1 MPPRFSLTALMLGNF
16 TIGLA
21 VLAPAGML
29 LELSRGLSV
38 TIRDAGFLIT
48 AGAVVLCFASPISA
62 WLTSGFDRRHL
73 LAATLFILAVGH
85 LVSAFVPD
93 YFTLLTTRV
102 LMLAVAA
109 LYTPQAAGTAALI
122 VSDERRAA
130 AISYVFL
137 GWALA
142 AAIGVPIISLFAVK
156 VGWRETYAALA
167 ALGLIAAVL
176 LAIYLPAGLKGAPV
190 SLATWGAVGR
200 NHLIVLLLAITAIQ
214 ISGQFAILTYLSPLL
229 FKLTGAGAETT
240 SIFFAI
246 FGIAGFVGN
255 IIATKIVPAIGAFRT
270 SALSLGSIFVG
281 LSIWILGEGT
291 LALMGTGVLFWGLG
305 FAAANSM
312 QQARLAAAAP
322 ELASAS
328 IALNTSGIYVGQA
341 VGSYL
346 GGFLIVRE
354 MFTAMGWTAV
364 AFLVAALVILVFTRG
379 ADKLP
384 HVARSGF

>member
-1 MPPRFSLTALMLGNF
+1 MPPRFALTSLMLGNF
-16 TIGLA
+16 AVALA
-21 VLAPAGML
+21 VLAPAGMI

-38 TIRDAGFLIT
+38 TVRDAGFLIT

-62 WLTSGFDRRHL
+62 WLTSRFDRRLL
-73 LAATLFILAVGH
+73 LAASLFVLAVGH
-85 LVSAFVPD
+85 LASAFAPD
-93 YFTLLTTRV
+93 YYSLLAARV
-102 LMLAVAA
+102 LMLAVGA

-122 VSDERRAA
+122 VSAERRAG

-137 GWALA
+137 GWSLA
-142 AAIGVPIISLFAVK
+142 TAVGVPLINLVAAK

-167 ALGLIAAVL
+167 VLGLIATAL
-176 LAIYLPAGLKGAPV
+176 LVIYLPRGLQGAPV

-200 NHLIVLLLAITAIQ
+200 NRLIVLLLAITAIQ
-214 ISGQFAILTYLSPLL
+214 VSGQFAILTYASPLL
-229 FKLTGAGAETT
+229 FKIAGAGTETT
-240 SIFFAI
+240 SLFFAI
-246 FGIAGFVGN
+246 FGVSGFVGN
-255 IIATKIVPAIGAFRT
+255 IIATKIVPTIGAFRT

-281 LSIWILGEGT
+281 LLIWVLGEGT
-291 LALMGTGVLFWGLG
+291 LALMGAGILVWGLG

-346 GGFLIVRE
+346 GGFLIMRE

-364 AFLVAALVILVFTRG
+364 AFLLAALVILVFTRG
-379 ADKLP
+379 ASQAV
-384 HVARSGF
+384 HQRGV